1 MIKRLLKGTTFQRL
15 PSSSVMV
22 TIDMAKV
29 PSMKIVKL
37 SFPSSATL
45 SFTIRSVKSI
55 QDTGPGGS
63 MVMVVPSVKSESE
76 KKN

>member
-1 MIKRLLKGTTFQRL
+1 M
-15 PSSSVMV
+15 MV
-22 TIDMAKV
+22 TIAMAGVSTIK
-29 PSMKIVKL
+29 SENA
-37 SFPSSATL
+37 SFPSSPRS
-45 SFTIRSVKSI
+45 SFTITVKSI